1 MYQSSFQMTVIAH
14 AKFSANEKQPQNQSN
29 LVKSAITVNYDW
41 FIALYVAVV
50 IGQSNYPGIGF

>member
-1 MYQSSFQMTVIAH
+1 MTVIAH

-29 LVKSAITVNYDW
+29 LVKSAITGNYDW